1 MRSFSF
7 TGLVIGVVLA
17 AILSVAVGGCTN
29 GSTAP
34 TAKPVAAGG
43 GDGTGAGT
51 AGGGATDAGTGAAG
65 TTNAAALGGVIRL
78 ERSALSQQ
86 VKLPGQL
93 ASFEEV
99 SIFPKVNGYVKDV
112 WVDVGSHV
120 RKGQLLMELEAPE
133 LQQATTQ
140 AKERYARAKLDYTI
154 SEENYE
160 RMKQAALTPGAVSPM
175 NLASLKA
182 KADADSALCNAEK
195 ANWQMQE
202 AILGYLRVTA
212 PFDGVISERNVH
224 PGALVS
230 AESRDNKPM
239 LDLRQVDHLRLQ
251 VDIPEGIAAGLAD
264 KDTVTYYLSA
274 YPGRKMTG
282 HIARKSDLVNS
293 QYRAERMELDVYNKD
308 GKLAPGM
315 YADVLFYSK
324 GNPEAFTV
332 PRSAVVTSTERK
344 YVIAVRDGKT
354 VKIDVATGNESAD
367 KIEVT
372 GDLRVGEEVIAHA
385 NDETQEGLT
394 IR

>member
-7 TGLVIGVVLA
+7 TGFVIGALLA
-17 AILSVAVGGCTN
+17 IFSVAAGGCTN
-29 GSTAP
+29 GTTAP
-34 TAKPVAAGG
+34 
-43 GDGTGAGT
+43 
-51 AGGGATDAGTGAAG
+51 ATKQEAGAA
-65 TTNAAALGGVIRL
+65 NAAAPGGMIRL
-78 ERSALSQQ
+78 ERSALPQQ

-112 WVDVGSHV
+112 WVDIGSHV
-120 RKGQLLMELEAPE
+120 KKGQLLMELEAPE

-182 KADADSALCNAEK
+182 KADADSTLCNAEK

-202 AILGYLRVTA
+202 AMQGYLKVAA

-230 AESRDNKPM
+230 AESKDKPM

-251 VDIPEGIAAGLAD
+251 VDIPEGIAAGLQD
-264 KDTVTYYLSA
+264 KDTITFYLSA
-274 YPGRKMTG
+274 YPGKKMTG
-282 HIARKSDLVNS
+282 HISRKSDLVNS
-293 QYRAERMELDVYNKD
+293 QYRAERMELDVYNRD
-308 GKLAPGM
+308 GRLAPGM
-315 YADVLFYSK
+315 YADVLFYSQ
-324 GNPEAFTV
+324 GNPEAFSV

-354 VKIDVATGNESAD
+354 VKIDVATGNETAD

-372 GDLRVGEEVIAHA
+372 GDLRVGGEVIAHA
-385 NDETQEGLT
+385 NDEMPEGLAVK
-394 IR
+394 